1 MDLLGRMVGSP
12 SLLMADPSGA
22 APRQNDETV
31 TFTSLLERYLDD
43 MHAFGRLTTSRSIA
57 EYRSTIRRHA
67 DDAEGASPAQTTRED
82 VKATV
87 RRWSHPNTQ
96 RRKRSMLVSFYDW
109 MVEEGLRADNPARQI
124 RAPRGREPR
133 VRRLTLDETRAF
145 LAAARGSRERRIA
158 YLASCAGLRCGELRL
173 LQGMHFAREGWI
185 LISADM
191 AKGGRERWVPVMV
204 DLEPIVREIRETT
217 EPDHYVI
224 PATRWIAG
232 ERGQVPISRP
242 ERPCDRKT
250 IWRTVRRIGRRAGI
264 GTAVHPQQLRH
275 AFADRF
281 TRLVGLHA
289 AQALLG
295 HASIQTTEGYLTKP
309 SPDELVGAMARV
321 TLTGANS

>member
-1 MDLLGRMVGSP
+1 MARRPSP
-12 SLLMADPSGA
+12 LVSGA
-22 APRQNDETV
+22 PPAASTPRDFAEAIE
-31 TFTSLLERYLDD
+31 LYLDD
-43 MHAFGRLTTSRSIA
+43 MRALVRLTPKRSMA
-57 EYRSTIRRHA
+57 EYRRTVLTHA
-67 DDAEGASPAQTTRED
+67 ADADGPDPRATTRQH
-82 VKATV
+82 VKATL

-109 MVEEGLRADNPARQI
+109 MVEEGLRPDNPARQI

-145 LAAARGSRERRIA
+145 LAAARGRRERRVA
-158 YLASCAGLRCGELRL
+158 YLASCAGLRCSELRL
-173 LQGMHFAREGWI
+173 LQGIHFAREGWI

-204 DLEPIVREIRETT
+204 DLEPVVQEIRETT

-224 PATRWIAG
+224 PATRWVPC
-232 ERGQVPISRP
+232 ERGQVPLDRP

-264 GTAVHPQQLRH
+264 GTAVHPHQLRH
-275 AFADRF
+275 AFADRV
-281 TRLVGLHA
+281 TRLAGLHA

-309 SPDELVGAMARV
+309 SPDELVEAMARV
-321 TLTGANS
+321 TLMGRSG